1 MPGSGSASHAWSAV
15 HAAIEGPPGRGYPN
29 RGGPGGPLGLQT
41 RAGFFFLGR
50 KPPPW
55 GAQTHQGGTSGE
67 TRTVVY
73 IELHFSKVR
82 DRRAVDDSSTWKA

>member
-50 KPPPW
+50 KPPPM
-55 GAQTHQGGTSGE
+55 GGTDAPGGDKRGDADCSLY
-67 TRTVVY
+67 RTSFFKS
-73 IELHFSKVR
+73 ERPPGSR
-82 DRRAVDDSSTWKA
+82 